1 MTSEPSTPSTGD
13 ARMLRGFV
21 VGVTGDRR
29 AEEQIELLERRGA
42 EVLHGPT
49 ISTRLLADTPE
60 LAAACRVLIDRPP
73 TLVVATTGVGVRS
86 WMEAADGLGLGD
98 DLRTRL
104 ADAEIVARSPKAA
117 GALHTVGLPVHWQA
131 PGEQVADVLAHLA
144 DRDLTGVRVAVQRD
158 GGTEPRLATALTEA
172 GADVVDVPVYRWELP
187 VDPSHAQRLLD
198 AIADGQVDAITV
210 TSAPAL
216 TNLLL
221 LAGTRADAETVI
233 QRLAND
239 VLVACVGPVCDAA
252 AVEAGIRARVVPDR
266 FRLGSMVRALA
277 DALHATAWHAEVD
290 GVRVEVHGAEVAVDG
305 ESTTVPRRVRQV
317 LAALADADGAVVSKA
332 DLARRWPKP
341 VDGHV
346 VEVTVARARAA
357 LGPAARLVA
366 TVPRRGY
373 RLTATPIRGGGG
385 AR

>member
-1 MTSEPSTPSTGD
+1 MTWERATPTAGD
-13 ARMLRGFV
+13 AGVLRGFV
-21 VGVTGDRR
+21 IGVTGDRR

-49 ISTRLLADTPE
+49 IATRLLADTPE
-60 LAAACRVLIDRPP
+60 LAAACRALIDRPP
-73 TLVVATTGVGVRS
+73 SLVIATTGLGVRS

-104 ADAEIVARSPKAA
+104 AGAEIVARSPKAA

-131 PGEQVADVLAHLA
+131 PSEQAADVLARLA

-158 GGTEPRLATALTEA
+158 GGTEPRLADALAEQ
-172 GADVVDVPVYRWELP
+172 GAEVVDVPVYRWELP
-187 VDPSHAQRLLD
+187 PDPTAAHRLID
-198 AIADGQVDAITV
+198 AIVDAQIDAITV

-216 TNLLL
+216 TNLLA
-221 LAGTRADAETVI
+221 LAATRPDVDAVRA
-233 QRLAND
+233 RLAAD

-252 AVEAGIRARVVPDR
+252 AVDAGITRRVVPER

-277 DALHATAWHAEVD
+277 EALHATAWRAEVD
-290 GVRVEVHGAEVAVDG
+290 GRRVEVHGAEVTVDG
-305 ESTTVPRRVRQV
+305 NPTTVPRRVRLV
-317 LAALADADGAVVSKA
+317 LAALVDAEGAVVSKA
-332 DLARRWPKP
+332 DLARLWPKP

-357 LGPAARLVA
+357 LGPAAGLIA

-373 RLTATPIRGGGG
+373 RLTVVPVR
-385 AR
+385 